1 MKTLI
6 NLLILMA
13 IALFSLVPAYSQ
25 KKKNKVEPWQLEVVY
40 YNWWFCWENG
50 YYNEN
55 CMEKMQLI
63 IENNSNSVVRKV
75 TFWVEIRNFDDEIIY
90 KRKHNATL
98 NLDPG
103 ETGATEE
110 FFLYNKVWWYDRERI
125 YVTII
130 SVN

>member
-6 NLLILMA
+6 NLLILLA
-13 IALFSLVPAYSQ
+13 VAFSSSVPTYSQ
-25 KKKNKVEPWQLEVVY
+25 KKKKVEPWELEVVY
-40 YNWWFCWENG
+40 YNWWYCWENG

-55 CMEKMQLI
+55 CIEKMQLI

-75 TFWVEIRNFDDEIIY
+75 TFWVEIRNTYDQIIY
-90 KRKHNATL
+90 NRKHSANL
-98 NLDPG
+98 NLAPG

-110 FFLYNKVWWYDRERI
+110 FYLYNKVWWYDSERI
-125 YVTII
+125 YVTIV